1 MRILII
7 GAGAVGFQLAE
18 KLSEQGQDVVV
29 IEADEDR
36 AGSVTDQ
43 LDCIVVHGN
52 GASVPVLQKADISKA
67 DVLLAVTSK
76 DEVNLIS
83 SLAASRLGTRLIV
96 ARISSPEYYER
107 SEVLSRE
114 QLGIDVMV
122 NPERESAWETFQL
135 LNSVAATDLV
145 KFADGRVLLLG
156 LRVRPDAPVAGKT
169 LAELDRELDDRSY
182 TSVAIVRDGK
192 TEIPTGDSRIEEGDQ
207 IFLLSPASELSAIP
221 GLAGYEDFV
230 LRRVMIAGGSAEAY
244 NLARLLEAYEI
255 HATIIDIDRRCCVEL
270 AERLPKALVLNGDAT
285 DIELLE
291 LEGVG
296 GVDGFVA
303 STGHDETNMLSAL
316 LAKSLGAR
324 KVVSLVHRMDYV
336 PLVTKVGIDAAVS
349 PRLSTVNAILGYVKG
364 RRVLRIA
371 TLKGSGAEAMEIIVG
386 ADSRIVG
393 KPLKEAHLPKGSVIG
408 AIVRKDRVITPR
420 GDDTIELGDH
430 VVVVTL
436 PDAVTEM
443 ERLLV

>member
-18 KLSEQGQDVVV
+18 KLSEQGQDVIV
-29 IEADEDR
+29 IEADADR
-36 AGSVTDQ
+36 AANVGDQ

-52 GASVPVLQKADISKA
+52 GAAVPVLQKADISKA
-67 DVLLAVTSK
+67 DVVLAVTSK

-83 SLAASRLGTRLIV
+83 SLAASRLGTKLIV
-96 ARISSPEYYER
+96 ARISSPEYFER

-145 KFADGRVLLLG
+145 KFSDGQVILVG
-156 LRVRPDAPVAGKT
+156 LRVQEGAPVAGRT
-169 LAELDRELDDRSY
+169 LLELDRALPERQY

-192 TEIPTGDSRIEEGDQ
+192 TEIPTGASRIEEGDQ
-207 IFLLSPASELSAIP
+207 IFLLSPATELAAIP
-221 GLAGYEDFV
+221 GLAGYDDFV
-230 LRRVMIAGGSAEAY
+230 LRRVMIAGGSAEAVY
-244 NLARLLEAYEI
+244 LARLLEAYEI
-255 HATIIDIDRRCCVEL
+255 HATIIDIDRRRCVEL
-270 AERLPKALVLNGDAT
+270 AEALPKALVLHGDAT

-291 LEGVG
+291 VEGVG
-296 GVDGFVA
+296 GVDGFMA

-364 RRVLRIA
+364 RGVVRIA
-371 TLKGSGAEAMEIIVG
+371 ALKGSGAEAMEVEVG
-386 ADSRIVG
+386 VDSRIVG
-393 KPLKEAHLPKGSVIG
+393 KPLKDAHLPKGSVIG
-408 AIVRKDRVITPR
+408 TIIRNGEIITPR
-420 GDDTIELGDH
+420 GEDTIELGDH
-430 VVVVTL
+430 VVVVAL
-436 PDAVTEM
+436 PGAAAEM

>member
-255 HATIIDIDRRCCVEL
+255 HATIIDIDRRRCVEL